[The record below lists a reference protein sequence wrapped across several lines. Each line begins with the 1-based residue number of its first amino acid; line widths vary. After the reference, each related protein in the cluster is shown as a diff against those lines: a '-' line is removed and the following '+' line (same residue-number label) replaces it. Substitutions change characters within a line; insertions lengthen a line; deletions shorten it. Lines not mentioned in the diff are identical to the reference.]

1 MITGLAKLQTGLR
14 VDRILFK
21 QFQELCGREKLRPG
35 EAVES
40 LMRTAVKAGSISRLA
55 LDVQSGEER
64 FLRLQEI
71 SFKSRLARLHSSL
84 EADRKIIVKTGR
96 RTGWSDTE
104 ALLSELLE
112 MASRITDEKLLGE
125 LEKLMDNADKL
136 YALELSKST
145 EDRLREVEEGS

>member
-21 QFQELCGREKLRPG
+21 QFQQLCGREELRPG

-40 LMRTAVKAGSISRLA
+40 LMRRAVRASSISRLT
-55 LDVQSGEER
+55 LDVQSGGER

-84 EADRKIIVKTGR
+84 EADRKILAKTGER
-96 RTGWSDTE
+96 PGWS
-104 ALLSELLE
+104 
-112 MASRITDEKLLGE
+112 
-125 LEKLMDNADKL
+125 
-136 YALELSKST
+136 
-145 EDRLREVEEGS
+145 

>member
-21 QFQELCGREKLRPG
+21 QFQELCGREELRPG

-40 LMRTAVKAGSISRLA
+40 LMRTAVKAGSISRLT

-104 ALLSELLE
+104 PLLSKLLE
-112 MASRITDEKLLGE
+112 MASRITDENLLRE
-125 LEKLMDNADKL
+125 LEKLIDNADKL

>member
-21 QFQELCGREKLRPG
+21 QFQELCGREELRPG

-40 LMRTAVKAGSISRLA
+40 LMRTAVKTGSISRLA
-55 LDVQSGEER
+55 LDAQSGEER

-71 SFKSRLARLHSSL
+71 SFRSRLARLHNSL

-104 ALLSELLE
+104 TLLSKLLE
-112 MASRITDEKLLGE
+112 MASSITDEKLLRE
-125 LEKLMDNADKL
+125 LEKLIDNADKL
-136 YALELSKST
+136 YALELSKRT
-145 EDRLREVEEGS
+145 EDRLREVEERS

>member
-1 MITGLAKLQTGLR
+1 MAKLQTGLR

-21 QFQELCGREKLRPG
+21 QFQELCGREELRPG

-40 LMRTAVKAGSISRLA
+40 LMRAAVRAGSISRLA

-71 SFKSRLARLHSSL
+71 SFRSRLARLHNSL
-84 EADRKIIVKTGR
+84 EADQKIIVKTGR

-104 ALLSELLE
+104 TLLSKLLE

-125 LEKLMDNADKL
+125 LEKLIDDADKL

>member
-1 MITGLAKLQTGLR
+1 MAKLQTGLR

-21 QFQELCGREKLRPG
+21 QFQELCGREELRPG

-40 LMRTAVKAGSISRLA
+40 LMRTAVRASSISRLS

-71 SFKSRLARLHSSL
+71 SFRSRLARLHSSL

-104 ALLSELLE
+104 ALLSKLLE
-112 MASRITDEKLLGE
+112 MASSITDEKLLGE
-125 LEKLMDNADKL
+125 LEKLMDDADRL

>member
-21 QFQELCGREKLRPG
+21 QFQELCGREELRPG

-40 LMRTAVKAGSISRLA
+40 LMRAAVRAGSISRLA

-104 ALLSELLE
+104 TLLSKLLE
-112 MASRITDEKLLGE
+112 MASSITDEKLLRE
-125 LEKLMDNADKL
+125 LEKLIDNADKL
-136 YALELSKST
+136 YALELSKRT
-145 EDRLREVEEGS
+145 EDRLREVEERS

>member
-21 QFQELCGREKLRPG
+21 QFQELCGREELRPG

-40 LMRTAVKAGSISRLA
+40 LMRTAVRASSISRLA

-71 SFKSRLARLHSSL
+71 SFRSRLARLHSSL
-84 EADRKIIVKTGR
+84 EADRKMIVKTGR

-104 ALLSELLE
+104 ALLSKLLE

-125 LEKLMDNADKL
+125 LEKLIDDADKL

-145 EDRLREVEEGS
+145 EDRLREVEESS

>member
-21 QFQELCGREKLRPG
+21 QFQELCGREELRPG

-40 LMRTAVKAGSISRLA
+40 LMRTAVKAGSISRLT

-84 EADRKIIVKTGR
+84 EADQKILAKTGER
-96 RTGWSDTE
+96 PGWSDTE

-125 LEKLMDNADKL
+125 LEKLIDDADKL